1 MVFEV
6 SLNKRVEVRR
16 ELEADETSRGA
27 LNEADSGGT
36 RGTTGSI
43 PIRSIPSSRCI

>member
-16 ELEADETSRGA
+16 ELEADETNRGA
-27 LNEADSGGT
+27 LNEAEDVGLG
-36 RGTTGSI
+36 I
-43 PIRSIPSSRCI
+43 SRQNVGRAAVGWGP